1 MPAPIINMASKEKVT
16 KMVENYFCRFTS
28 RRYTLDY
35 PLPTMHTTI
44 PSGKHGLRWSLS
56 QHTGNEGDFG
66 IIIYLNLLQFFQPLA
81 EVRNLPESLNDSSTI
96 FKDTA
101 QKRSQPKGWLLFA
114 LCSEAFT

>member
-1 MPAPIINMASKEKVT
+1 MPAPIYKYGKQGKSYKNGRNLFSLFYIEIMHVWLS
-16 KMVENYFCRFTS
+16 
-28 RRYTLDY
+28 
-35 PLPTMHTTI
+35 PTYHAYQNRKYI
-44 PSGKHGLRWSLS
+44 HCLHWSLS

-101 QKRSQPKGWLLFA
+101 QKEATSQ
-114 LCSEAFT
+114 EAASFSV